1 MLNGDSAV
9 EDENIARAKA
19 MLAAEGPHDGR
30 ERPKN
35 DDAEFT
41 DSRLSKRLAVGL
53 EASGKPV
60 LYVPGLGWLTWT
72 GKLWE
77 PTEEE
82 FVKGVLKMTC
92 WRGSTSEVRAGV
104 SAERR
109 AHLNALLSDP
119 RQNRL
124 LSSLK
129 AEVARKASDFDRHPD
144 LLNCQNGVVNLRN
157 GELLRHDPKLLLT
170 KITPVP
176 YEPDAKWRDW
186 ERILKAMPED
196 HRDYLLT
203 RLGQAI
209 TGYTPTDDKAIFLD
223 GVGGNGKSTFLDPV
237 RLPARDLRR
246 VGAGQTIAGQP
257 ERPADRPNDVAWR
270 AVRRD

>member
-1 MLNGDSAV
+1 MFTGASGNSAV

-77 PTEEE
+77 PTEEVI
-82 FVKGVLKMTC
+82 VKGVLKDYLLA
-92 WRGSTSEVRAGV
+92 WFDREVRAGV
-104 SAERR
+104 SADRR
-109 AHLNALLSDP
+109 AHLNALLNDP

-144 LLNCQNGVVNLRN
+144 LLDCQNGVVNLRN
-157 GELLRHDPKLLLT
+157 GELLRHDPKLLLQDHSGAVRARREVARLGAH
-170 KITPVP
+170 PQGDAGGSP
-176 YEPDAKWRDW
+176 RLPPDAARAGNHG
-186 ERILKAMPED
+186 L
-196 HRDYLLT
+196 H
-203 RLGQAI
+203 
-209 TGYTPTDDKAIFLD
+209 TD
-223 GVGGNGKSTFLDPV
+223 
-237 RLPARDLRR
+237 RR
-246 VGAGQTIAGQP
+246 QGDFP
-257 ERPADRPNDVAWR
+257 
-270 AVRRD
+270 